1 MEFMEHLRSQGYF
14 LETRGETLGSR
25 GNTQEEASK
34 EGFLEEEEVP
44 WKRSRYLAK

>member
-1 MEFMEHLRSQGYF
+1 MEFMEHLGSQVYF

-34 EGFLEEEEVP
+34 EGFLEERVGL
-44 WKRSRYLAK
+44 WKIRRYLDK